1 MQLIK
6 SNDGLI
12 GWKIQGRVLWCSS
25 LEEAYSIGWG
35 QIGKIKSPEEEIY
48 WRDEVNFAMDTMLSK
63 NHSLANFGVFGNFMY
78 SELE

>member
-25 LEEAYSIGWG
+25 LEEAYTIGWG
-35 QIGKIKSPEEEIY
+35 QFGRIRSPEEKID
-48 WRDEVNFAMDTMLSK
+48 WQGEVNAAIDTMVAK